1 MFDLSPYRR
10 NMNNMRGF
18 KEMNQIFNSMMEEFF
33 TPESFPFMNMDGIKV
48 DIKEKDEEYIV
59 EAEIPGADKKDIK
72 LELRD
77 DILSI
82 SVERDE
88 QINEERENYIRKE
101 RRSGKL
107 QRSFY
112 VDNIKEDEI
121 KAKFEDGI
129 LYVRLPKDKS
139 SQFKNNQIE
148 IE

>member
-10 NMNNMRGF
+10 NMNSMGGF

-33 TPESFPFMNMDGIKV
+33 TPESFPSMNMEGIKV
-48 DIKEKDEEYIV
+48 DIKEKDEEYIL
-59 EAEIPGADKKDIK
+59 EGEIPGVDKKDIK

-88 QINEERENYIRKE
+88 QIKEERENYIRKE
-101 RRSGKL
+101 RRSGIL

-112 VDNIKEDEI
+112 LDNIKKDEI
-121 KAKFEDGI
+121 KAKFKDGI
-129 LYVRLPKDKS
+129 LYVRLPKNKS
-139 SQFKNNQIE
+139 SQPKNNQIE